1 MEPYTYRS
9 EVRVI
14 LIAATNRPHELD
26 EAVIRRFTRRI
37 LVLNLLALLVQTYKY

>member
-1 MEPYTYRS
+1 
-9 EVRVI
+9 VI

-37 LVLNLLALLVQTYKY
+37 LVLNLFALLVQTYKY